1 MVCKD
6 GNKSFCYGIAEQ
18 VLLVSQRVIDQG
30 VGVSMHIAFGFDI
43 FYPETNGVI
52 TTTINLAN
60 NLIKMGHKV
69 WFFVPREHA
78 FKDDV
83 IEDGI
88 RIVHVKSIPAWIY
101 KGIKLLPIYGSYL
114 MPYLIMYKI
123 DIVHNTSPW
132 LMGMAL
138 NHAARRLH
146 IPTLATHHTLIDN
159 PIYIKYA
166 LKSKKLANAAQDAI
180 WTVVFNPFFRL
191 TWMAT
196 APNEETCRHVRE
208 KIPGL
213 EVRYVSN
220 GIDISRF
227 QNGCTRELPAQID
240 PSWLGKRTL
249 LYVGRLGYEK
259 AIDVAIEAFSIC
271 LKKNSDAH
279 FIVIGQGP
287 AHDALIRLSETL
299 GLEGHLHMTGMI
311 PNEEII
317 GSGIIRKVSAFVT
330 ASLSENQA
338 ITVIEALCSGTPVIA
353 ADVENMRALFSEK
366 EGWFFSGGDPASLA
380 DMMDHV
386 LNNPEERDEKAENA
400 GKLIT
405 RFDGREVAKQFEG
418 IYRELLEMKKEGF
431 YVPGGEKRAMKYL
444 KKVQK
449 NAEK

>member
-1 MVCKD
+1 
-6 GNKSFCYGIAEQ
+6 
-18 VLLVSQRVIDQG
+18 
-30 VGVSMHIAFGFDI
+30 MHIAFGFDI

-60 NLIKMGHKV
+60 NLIDMGHQV
-69 WFFVPREHA
+69 WFFVPREKA
-78 FKDDV
+78 FKADV
-83 IEDGI
+83 IEKGI
-88 RIVHVKSIPAWIY
+88 RIVHVKAIPAWIY

-114 MPYLIMYKI
+114 MPYLIKYRI

-166 LKSKKLANAAQDAI
+166 LKSTKLANAAQDAI

-196 APNEETCRHVRE
+196 APNRETCRHVEE

-227 QNGCTRELPAQID
+227 ENEGKERPLPSAID

-259 AIDVAIEAFSIC
+259 AIDIAIEAFAIC
-271 LKKNSDAH
+271 LKKNPDAR
-279 FIVIGQGP
+279 FIIIGQGP
-287 AHDALIRLSETL
+287 AHEALVKFVQNL
-299 GLEGHLHMTGMI
+299 GLESNIHMTGLI
-311 PNEEII
+311 PNDEII
-317 GSGIIRKVSAFVT
+317 GSGLIRKVSCFVT

-338 ITVIEALCSGTPVIA
+338 ITVIESLCSGTPVIA
-353 ADVENMRALFSEK
+353 ADVDNMRALFSEN
-366 EGWFFSGGDPASLA
+366 EGWFFRGGDPESLA
-380 DMMDHV
+380 EVMDHV
-386 LNNPEERDEKAENA
+386 LNSPEERDEKAASAVN
-400 GKLIT
+400 LRS
-405 RFDGREVAKQFEG
+405 RFDGRVVARQFEG
-418 IYRELLEMKKEGF
+418 IYKELLEMKDEGF
-431 YVPGGEKRAMKYL
+431 YVPGGEKRARKYL
-444 KKVQK
+444 KSIQK
-449 NAEK
+449 KAEK